1 MSLRGGILAAA
12 FAAVMAPAGLAQQV
26 SNAPGAVL
34 RGLDKV
40 SGSTADIALA
50 VGDSAVFGRLSITLA
65 ECRYPSDNPAGN
77 AFAWISIREDG
88 AASAIFEGWMIADSP
103 ALNALDHARYDIW
116 LLRCLIES

>member
-1 MSLRGGILAAA
+1 MSWRGAILAAA
-12 FAAVMAPAGLAQQV
+12 LCAVAVPLPAQQV
-26 SNAPGAVL
+26 STAPGAVL

-40 SGSTADIALA
+40 SGSTADITLA
-50 VGDSAVFGRLSITLA
+50 VGDSAEFGRLTITLA

-116 LLRCLIES
+116 LLRCLIPS